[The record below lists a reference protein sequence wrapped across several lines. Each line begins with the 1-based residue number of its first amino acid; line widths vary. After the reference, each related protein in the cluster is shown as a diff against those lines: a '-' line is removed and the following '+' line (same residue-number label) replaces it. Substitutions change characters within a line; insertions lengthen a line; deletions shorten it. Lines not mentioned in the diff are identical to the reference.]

1 MQATV
6 CFYATDIHTHSLGKG
21 KNDDSLQRA
30 SDIRGE
36 ILMIWGRQDPHTPLE
51 GRMAVLSRFNEVG
64 TYFTWHE
71 VNGAHAFLRDEGA
84 RYDPELAR
92 QCMTL
97 ALDLF
102 HRKLGQGD
110 LISAATSTNTKN

>member
-1 MQATV
+1 
-6 CFYATDIHTHSLGKG
+6 
-21 KNDDSLQRA
+21 
-30 SDIRGE
+30 
-36 ILMIWGRQDPHTPLE
+36 
-51 GRMAVLSRFNEVG
+51 
-64 TYFTWHE
+64 
-71 VNGAHAFLRDEGA
+71 LRDEGA

-110 LISAATSTNTKN
+110 YGAAATSTNIRN